1 MKTKILELENKW
13 GEFVKIGHALCNKQM
28 SFISDKA
35 YLNVLYEP
43 QTTAIQ
49 EVFNSFGCNVLPE
62 LLTFYKQYNGCSLF
76 FSILNIFGIQSF
88 DKEIYEPY
96 DLEFENRIIQ
106 ETFKNDNYI
115 FFASLGGDYA
125 FAYKKDECS
134 KVYAVK
140 KGKKKVLKKFDNF
153 ELWFSYYF
161 ETLYDEYNEEGE
173 KKHPNKRYK
182 EIPALYHETKKFF

>member
-62 LLTFYKQYNGCSLF
+62 LLTFYKQYNGCRLF
-76 FSILNIFGIQSF
+76 FSSLNIFQS
-88 DKEIYEPY
+88 
-96 DLEFENRIIQ
+96 
-106 ETFKNDNYI
+106 
-115 FFASLGGDYA
+115 
-125 FAYKKDECS
+125 
-134 KVYAVK
+134 
-140 KGKKKVLKKFDNF
+140 
-153 ELWFSYYF
+153 
-161 ETLYDEYNEEGE
+161 
-173 KKHPNKRYK
+173 
-182 EIPALYHETKKFF
+182 